1 MDHDR
6 GGFMWHRRLGVVVGV
21 LLILLQGLGCKP
33 KGEAAGAAPA
43 LRAHR
48 MVTGEVPVYAEFV
61 GTLSAINT
69 VELRT
74 KVSGLLEKQMVR
86 DGASVKAGQPL
97 FVIDRK
103 SCQAA
108 ANEAKARFTQLAVAA
123 DNAAAALGR
132 MRELWN
138 SQIASKQQLDDGIA
152 AERMAVSNRDAA
164 KAALEQASLSLAD
177 TVIRA
182 PIDGVMGE
190 AMVRP
195 GGLVQAGQTLLAT
208 ISDMNSMALRI
219 GLPEQLYLSIGRPE
233 GKETWVKDPKIQLLL
248 SDGSTYP
255 RLGKITFMDRA
266 LEAGTGTLMLK
277 VEFPNPEGLLKPG
290 LSGKVRI
297 EYEIRPKALL
307 VPQQAVLEVLGKMY
321 VFRVNGKGLVEQ
333 VPIVIGPASGTS
345 WIVESGL
352 NPGDVV
358 LVEGIQM
365 VQSGMQVKPVLALAA
380 SGS

>member
-1 MDHDR
+1 
-6 GGFMWHRRLGVVVGV
+6 
-21 LLILLQGLGCKP
+21 
-33 KGEAAGAAPA
+33 
-43 LRAHR
+43 
-48 MVTGEVPVYAEFV
+48 
-61 GTLSAINT
+61 
-69 VELRT
+69 
-74 KVSGLLEKQMVR
+74 
-86 DGASVKAGQPL
+86 
-97 FVIDRK
+97 
-103 SCQAA
+103 
-108 ANEAKARFTQLAVAA
+108 
-123 DNAAAALGR
+123 
-132 MRELWN
+132 
-138 SQIASKQQLDDGIA
+138 
-152 AERMAVSNRDAA
+152 
-164 KAALEQASLSLAD
+164 
-177 TVIRA
+177 
-182 PIDGVMGE
+182 MGE

-321 VFRVNGKGLVEQ
+321 VFRVNGKDLVEQ

>member
-1 MDHDR
+1 
-6 GGFMWHRRLGVVVGV
+6 MWHRRLGVVVGV

-33 KGEAAGAAPA
+33 KGEAAGAVPA

-321 VFRVNGKGLVEQ
+321 VFRVNGKDLVEQ

-352 NPGDVV
+352 NPGDMV

-365 VQSGMQVKPVLALAA
+365 VQSGMQVKPVLVLAA

>member
-1 MDHDR
+1 M
-6 GGFMWHRRLGVVVGV
+6 GV

-33 KGEAAGAAPA
+33 KGEAAGAPPA

-138 SQIASKQQLDDGIA
+138 SQIASKQQLDDSIA

-219 GLPEQLYLSIGRPE
+219 GLPEQIYLNIGRPG
-233 GKETWVKDPKIQLLL
+233 GKETWIKDPKIQLLL

-321 VFRVNGKGLVEQ
+321 VFRVNGKDLVEQ
-333 VPIVIGPASGTS
+333 VPIVIGPASGTA
-345 WIVESGL
+345 WIVEAGL